1 MISFIQSQKFKAGFP
16 TVLLITFLWLLIAA
30 FEVGFDYLSFFEYDL
45 FPEDYNVWVV
55 LKSELAGVGIAAF
68 LAGYLFVYWV
78 KDNLENHC
86 YGKVLWTIFGYY
98 NVIFFFAVVV
108 GSAIH
113 KCEMNDLLGMNGNIF
128 LGVWEYILELKFI
141 RGYFFWAIVSLL
153 TMIALQV
160 NDKYGTGVF
169 WSFIRGDYFQPK
181 KEERIFMFLDLRGS
195 TTIAE
200 RIGEELYFDFIR
212 DFFKDITPSI
222 LAHQGEIYQYV
233 GDEVIVSWK
242 KEIGLKNE
250 QALNCFF
257 EIEEAISAKEIYY
270 LNKYGIVPSFK
281 AGFHI
286 GMAMIGEIGVIKKD
300 IAFSGDVLNTTSR
313 IQARCNEF
321 GVNLLVSKELV
332 EAFKISHEKYNIQE
346 IGAVNLRGRAQAVT
360 LFTITKPMIVKFT
373 PMVKS
378 RSIWDF
384 AFLSPK

>member
-1 MISFIQSQKFKAGFP
+1 MISFLQSQKFKAGFP
-16 TVLLITFLWLLIAA
+16 TVLFITFLWLLIAA
-30 FEVGFDYLSFFEYDL
+30 FEVSFDYLNFFQYGV
-45 FPEDYNVWVV
+45 FPEDYDVWIV

-68 LAGYLFVYWV
+68 LAACLFVYWV
-78 KDNLENHC
+78 RDNLENHC

-98 NVIFFFAVVV
+98 NVIFFFAVIV

-113 KCEMNDLLGMNGNIF
+113 KCEMNDLLGMNNNIF
-128 LGVWEYILELKFI
+128 MGVWQYILELKFI

-153 TMIALQV
+153 TMLALQI

-195 TTIAE
+195 TSIAE

-222 LAHQGEIYQYV
+222 LANNGEIYQYV

-242 KEIGLKNE
+242 KDIGLKNE
-250 QALNCFF
+250 HALNCFF
-257 EIEEAISAKEIYY
+257 EIEKAIAEKEIYY
-270 LNKYGIVPSFK
+270 LNKYGLIPSFK
-281 AGFHI
+281 AGLHI

-313 IQARCNEF
+313 IQSRCNEF
-321 GVNLLVSKELV
+321 GVDLLISEELMNT
-332 EAFKISHEKYNIQE
+332 FSISQDEYNIQK
-346 IGAVNLRGRAQAVT
+346 IGAVNLRGREQGVT
-360 LFTITKPMIVKFT
+360 LFTISRPRNIKLAPIVKS
-373 PMVKS
+373 KG
-378 RSIWDF
+378 IWDF
-384 AFLSPK
+384 AFFTA

>member
-68 LAGYLFVYWV
+68 L
-78 KDNLENHC
+78 
-86 YGKVLWTIFGYY
+86 VLWTIFGYY

-195 TTIAE
+195 
-200 RIGEELYFDFIR
+200 F
-212 DFFKDITPSI
+212 
-222 LAHQGEIYQYV
+222 
-233 GDEVIVSWK
+233 
-242 KEIGLKNE
+242 
-250 QALNCFF
+250 
-257 EIEEAISAKEIYY
+257 
-270 LNKYGIVPSFK
+270 
-281 AGFHI
+281 
-286 GMAMIGEIGVIKKD
+286 
-300 IAFSGDVLNTTSR
+300 SR
-313 IQARCNEF
+313 I
-321 GVNLLVSKELV
+321 
-332 EAFKISHEKYNIQE
+332 
-346 IGAVNLRGRAQAVT
+346 LRQV
-360 LFTITKPMIVKFT
+360 F
-373 PMVKS
+373 
-378 RSIWDF
+378 
-384 AFLSPK
+384 